1 MHLLDRN
8 LGSLFGS
15 ILQRIQRPRSRLGIA
30 LDGPAVRLVRVE
42 HTKEGAY
49 SAVSYGEIDID
60 LANASALDQQRFRS
74 AVRQVGG
81 GITRAAVNVEHPT
94 LRIRRM
100 SFAKMPE
107 RDLVEAIRWNFREHV
122 EVPIEQYTVGYT
134 ILGEDE
140 AEGKITL
147 MAYGLADE
155 AVKQYEAL
163 MKSLGLKL
171 VSLEPSSSAI
181 LAALAVNGIL
191 ADGGYHVCVIFG
203 AETTHFVVLQKE
215 SLLFCRPLAGISTA
229 ALLKLLMRN
238 LNMEEREAIAAMTAW
253 IERGMTER
261 EASSEEEGE
270 PEPSGD
276 RSALQSRRIEMT
288 TAHYYS
294 QMVIELQR
302 SIDAF
307 CIMYGVD
314 RVDAIHVCGPGIF
327 YPGVVGHL
335 EKTLGL
341 PTTVFDPFAGLEQQ
355 GERTEAERL
364 QAPLFGVAL
373 GLAIP

>member
-30 LDGPAVRLVRVE
+30 LDGSTVRLARVG

-49 SAVSYGEIDID
+49 RVISYGEIDID
-60 LANASALDQQRFRS
+60 LTNASALDQQRFRS

-81 GITRAAVNVEHPT
+81 GLTRAAVNVEHPT

-107 RDLVEAIRWNFREHV
+107 RDLIEAIRWNFREHV

-134 ILGEDE
+134 ILGEDDV
-140 AEGKITL
+140 EGKITL
-147 MAYGLADE
+147 MAYGLADG
-155 AVKQYEAL
+155 AAKQYDAL

-171 VSLEPSSSAI
+171 VSLEPSASAI
-181 LAALAVNGIL
+181 LAALAVNGVL
-191 ADGGYHVCVIFG
+191 EDGGYHVGVIFG
-203 AETTHFVVLQKE
+203 AETTHFVVLQKD
-215 SLLFCRPLAGISTA
+215 SLLFCRPLAGIGTA

-253 IERGMTER
+253 IERGMAER
-261 EASSEEEGE
+261 EESAEGE
-270 PEPSGD
+270 PEPAGD

-288 TAHYYS
+288 TAHYFS

-314 RVDAIHVCGPGIF
+314 RVDAIHVCGPGVF

-335 EKTLGL
+335 KKTLGL
-341 PTTVFDPFAGLEQQ
+341 PTKVFDPFAGLEQE